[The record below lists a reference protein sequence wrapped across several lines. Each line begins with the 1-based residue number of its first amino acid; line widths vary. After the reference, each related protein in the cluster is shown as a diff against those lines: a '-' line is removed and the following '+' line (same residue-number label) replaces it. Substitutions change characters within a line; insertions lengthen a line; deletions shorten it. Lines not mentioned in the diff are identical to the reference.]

1 MITIKVRQIPN
12 DDWPDGWAVFQ
23 YDRPEL
29 AEEHWEF
36 LAAYKSDAVWTN
48 GKTKT
53 LQAGTGRQGPIPK
66 NGVSRIRGLTI
77 NN

>member
-1 MITIKVRQIPN
+1 MITIKVKQIPN
-12 DDWPDGWAVFQ
+12 DDWPDGWAVFT
-23 YDRPEL
+23 YDNPVL

-53 LQAGTGRQGPIPK
+53 LQAESPHDRGA
-66 NGVSRIRGLTI
+66 IRNRRG
-77 NN
+77 